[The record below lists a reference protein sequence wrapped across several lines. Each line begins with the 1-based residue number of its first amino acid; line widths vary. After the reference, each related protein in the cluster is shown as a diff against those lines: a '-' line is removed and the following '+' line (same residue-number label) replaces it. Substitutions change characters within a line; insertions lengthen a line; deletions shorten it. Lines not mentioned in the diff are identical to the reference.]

1 MSKLP
6 DLRKPRENEEVI
18 QELIRGSPN
27 ETEVKHA
34 VDRARVV
41 LFNRLQE
48 GARVEDAIKVSLQP
62 HGVRVG
68 VQPHVAREV
77 EDKIVQTYRDQAG
90 IFPFRQHNFFLFLKR
105 LDFKKNSCTYVFKR
119 RFPLK
124 I

>member
-1 MSKLP
+1 MELSKLP
-6 DLRKPRENEEVI
+6 DLGQPRENEEQI

-90 IFPFRQHNFFLFLKR
+90 IFPLDSINFFSTFKR
-105 LDFKKNSCTYVFKR
+105 L
-119 RFPLK
+119 
-124 I
+124 